1 VSSSFKSVET
11 VGNENDL
18 PHFRSTVV
26 FVIIDQETDDDCIA
40 DKVIFTTTR
49 PADVQVIQNV
59 PQIAS

>member
-1 VSSSFKSVET
+1 MYQW
-11 VGNENDL
+11 NL
-18 PHFRSTVV
+18 FRSTVV

-59 PQIAS
+59 PQIPS